1 MIYWHHAESGSIGFL
16 VGHVC
21 GPIFWFLVGHVCCP
35 SFLFLHIE
43 LALCALHSFSC
54 FDTDTVKL
62 HRKGGLTLLLSEA
75 GINNT
80 QSLQPWA
87 NDQYLKF
94 SSDLTNLG
102 LTASTVFSSKQN
114 PFYSHWIVSS
124 SESWMYIFSKQF
136 PCYLKNLCTLLNNFF
151 FLLGKYLLFYGEKV
165 VHGPLF

>member
-1 MIYWHHAESGSIGFL
+1 MIYWRHAESGSIGFL

-21 GPIFWFLVGHVCCP
+21 DPIIWFLVGHVYGP

-43 LALCALHSFSC
+43 LVLCALYAFSC

-62 HRKGGLTLLLSEA
+62 HRKGELTSLLSVA

-94 SSDLTNLG
+94 SSDVTNLG
-102 LTASTVFSSKQN
+102 LTA
-114 PFYSHWIVSS
+114 
-124 SESWMYIFSKQF
+124 
-136 PCYLKNLCTLLNNFF
+136 
-151 FLLGKYLLFYGEKV
+151 
-165 VHGPLF
+165 